1 MTQVLSPI
9 PHGIRTPLTDEP
21 KRRWNLG
28 KTSRAI
34 LASLAGTVLPAEGRD
49 KDTIGYVVR
58 FVDDFVPFMPA
69 LMRRGFP
76 LGLLLLQW
84 GTLVTLVALKP
95 FTLLSD
101 RVRERYLHRW
111 AKSPIALFRALAQ
124 GVRGLILSAYYEQP
138 KVHRALGYTPKEFLE
153 ECRERRAALIDAQGE
168 EDYST
173 RSMLFED
180 IGRGGVS
187 SR

>member
-1 MTQVLSPI
+1 MTEALATLPLSAPESL
-9 PHGIRTPLTDEP
+9 RVS
-21 KRRWNLG
+21 WNLG

-34 LASLAGTVLPAEGRD
+34 VASLAGTVLPAEGRD
-49 KDTIGYVVR
+49 KATIRYVVR

-84 GTLVTLVALKP
+84 GTLATMLALKP
-95 FTLLSD
+95 FTLLSA
-101 RVRERYLHRW
+101 RAKERYLERW

-138 KVHRALGYTPKEFLE
+138 EVHRALGYTPTEFLE
-153 ECRERRAALIDAQGE
+153 ECRARRAELIAREGE
-168 EDYST
+168 DDRHT
-173 RSMLFED
+173 PSMCFED
-180 IGRGGVS
+180 IGRAPARGH
-187 SR
+187 